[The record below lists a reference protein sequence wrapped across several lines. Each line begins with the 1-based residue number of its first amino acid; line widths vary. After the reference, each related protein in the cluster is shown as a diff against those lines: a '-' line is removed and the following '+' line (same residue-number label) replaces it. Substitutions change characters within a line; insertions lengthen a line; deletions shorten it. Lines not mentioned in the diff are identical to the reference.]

1 MLLSKVTR
9 GMTTMLPLVLIIVFT
24 ALAQTVNI
32 CTSLKLLS
40 EALGSGL
47 TLPILVL
54 GLEVSRGV
62 DC

>member
-1 MLLSKVTR
+1 
-9 GMTTMLPLVLIIVFT
+9 MLPLVLIIVFT
-24 ALAQTVNI
+24 ALAHTVNI